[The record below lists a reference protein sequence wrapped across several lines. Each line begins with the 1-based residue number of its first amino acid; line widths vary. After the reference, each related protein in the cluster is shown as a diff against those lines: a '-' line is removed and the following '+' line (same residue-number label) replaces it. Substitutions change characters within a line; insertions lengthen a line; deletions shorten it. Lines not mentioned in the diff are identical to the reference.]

1 MSTATLSCII
11 SIVIQRPWQ
20 EVYRFAAQPENL
32 SAWATGLGRGIR
44 RVQDD
49 WVADGPEGPIR
60 IRFCEAN
67 DHGVL
72 DHWVY
77 PDDDNEIYIPM
88 RVIANGNAAEL
99 MFTLFRQ
106 PGISD
111 EQFAE
116 DEAWVLR
123 DLANLKS
130 LLEAHA
136 A

>member
-1 MSTATLSCII
+1 M
-11 SIVIQRPWQ
+11 
-20 EVYRFAAQPENL
+20 
-32 SAWATGLGRGIR
+32 
-44 RVQDD
+44 
-49 WVADGPEGPIR
+49 
-60 IRFCEAN
+60 
-67 DHGVL
+67 L

>member
-1 MSTATLSCII
+1 MSTATLSCMI

-20 EVYRFAAQPENL
+20 EVYRFVAQPENL
-32 SAWATGLGRGIR
+32 AAWATGLGRGIR
-44 RVQDD
+44 RVQDA
-49 WVADGPEGPIR
+49 WQADGPEGPVR
-60 IRFCEAN
+60 ICFCEPN
-67 DHGVL
+67 DLGVL

-77 PDDDNEIYIPM
+77 PDEDTEIYIPM
-88 RVIANGNAAEL
+88 RVIANGDAAEL

-106 PGISD
+106 PGVSD
-111 EQFAE
+111 EKFAE